1 MEEGVTGR
9 LTSLSRSLAGK
20 RVIVTGAASGM
31 GRATAYLFA
40 DEGARVVVADM
51 NADGVHRVVDEIRE
65 VHGEASAAGISVD
78 ITEDESRRALL
89 RLCVDKFEGLDI
101 LVNNAGVSM
110 FSSMLGDHM
119 DDQQFMLAWTRTL
132 EVNLSSYAHMIRLC
146 VPELR
151 KCPTGGRVVNIA
163 STEGLVSTPGLAA
176 YTASKH
182 AVIGLTKACATEF
195 GRLNVTVNTVCPG
208 PVRTGM
214 TEIIPE
220 ESKVKYARRKVPVGR
235 YGEPEEVAHV
245 TVSTCLPA
253 CTFLNGATIVVD
265 GGMSISHTL

>member
-1 MEEGVTGR
+1 MGEVVSRR
-9 LTSLSRSLAGK
+9 LTSLSRSLEGA

-31 GRATAYLFA
+31 GRATAHLFA
-40 DEGARVVVADM
+40 DEGARVVVCDLS
-51 NADGVHRVVDEIRE
+51 ADGVSRVVDEIRG
-65 VHGEASAAGISVD
+65 VHGDGRAVGVAADMTVD
-78 ITEDESRRALL
+78 SSRREVL
-89 RLCVDKFEGLDI
+89 RASLDNFGGLDV

-110 FSSMLGDHM
+110 LSSMFM
-119 DDQQFMLAWTRTL
+119 DDDAFLDAWNRTL
-132 EVNLSSYAHMIRLC
+132 DVNVTSYAHMIRLC

-151 KCPTGGRVVNIA
+151 KKDTGGRIVNIA

-195 GRLNVTVNTVCPG
+195 GRHNVTVNTVCPG

-214 TEIIPE
+214 TAVIPE

-235 YGEPEEVAHV
+235 YGEPEEVAHM
-245 TVSTCLPA
+245 TVSLCLPA
-253 CTFLNGATIVVD
+253 CTFVNGTTVVVD